1 MKFWLVFGAMV
12 LLSPIPG
19 LSGESTDYLI
29 TNSSLGRIR
38 LEMTKHEV
46 SAAYPRLVVESV
58 DLFLEGMSALAL
70 QVKETGRVIITAELD
85 GERVYRLTTSD
96 ARFKTREGIGVG
108 ATLAEA
114 QRHYGKYELLSGD
127 DGLFAV
133 FAMGKGVLSCRVD
146 LDQPASVSPDT
157 KILNIIDREAARNE
171 AIKQPT
177 LISRRL
183 VAARAFRMSVNAA
196 NEAVARVLTVDSCR

>member
-1 MKFWLVFGAMV
+1 
-12 LLSPIPG
+12 
-19 LSGESTDYLI
+19 
-29 TNSSLGRIR
+29 
-38 LEMTKHEV
+38 
-46 SAAYPRLVVESV
+46 LVVESV

>member
-157 KILNIIDREAARNE
+157 KILNIMIV
-171 AIKQPT
+171 
-177 LISRRL
+177 RRHET
-183 VAARAFRMSVNAA
+183 RRSSNQ
-196 NEAVARVLTVDSCR
+196 R